1 MNRLN
6 HRLSPKTEADLQ
18 KLVEPLASYISAG
31 SQPRVALIVGLIML
45 VNNVQEIGDAANT
58 YLATLSE
65 NHVG

>member
-18 KLVEPLASYISAG
+18 KLVEPLASYISATNR
-31 SQPRVALIVGLIML
+31 PRATLILALIML
-45 VNNVQEIGDAANT
+45 VNNVQEIADAANT

>member
-6 HRLSPKTEADLQ
+6 MHPSSKTEADLK
-18 KLVEPLASYISAG
+18 KLVEPLASYISATDR
-31 SQPRVALIVGLIML
+31 PEAKLILALIML

-58 YLATLSE
+58 YLATLSV